1 MNPIMKEIVRLL
13 DSASPEKQKLI
24 LAFMKALVWGEHTG

>member
-13 DSASPEKQKLI
+13 DLASPEKQR
-24 LAFMKALVWGEHTG
+24 LAWIFIKAMTKGESK

>member
-13 DSASPEKQKLI
+13 DSASPEKQRSAWVLRQ
-24 LAFMKALVWGEHTG
+24 AMTQGERK